1 VGLSYFLFL
10 QKKKSWLTKENLL
23 NLFLV
28 EYFFMVF
35 ILEEFFMKYIKI
47 YFLIVFSIFLSGCIQ
62 STALLGP
69 GVTIA
74 TTGNIMQAGFQ
85 YGANTAIKNETGK
98 DVLTH
103 FKDVVEEEQDNK
115 KLELKIK
122 DIATI
127 TIEKVKKKL
136 LIN

>member
-1 VGLSYFLFL
+1 
-10 QKKKSWLTKENLL
+10 
-23 NLFLV
+23 
-28 EYFFMVF
+28 
-35 ILEEFFMKYIKI
+35 MKYLKI
-47 YFLIVFSIFLSGCIQ
+47 YFLIVFSISLSGCIQ
-62 STALLGP
+62 STALLSP

-122 DIATI
+122 DIATN
-127 TIEKVKKKL
+127 TFEKVKKKL